1 MQIFSVGGA
10 IRDALLHQPVKDK
23 DWVVV
28 GATPAQMAQLGYQ
41 TVGKDFPVFLHPT
54 SREEY
59 ALART
64 ERKTAPGY
72 KGFVVHASPE
82 VSLEEDLARRDLT
95 INAMALPEAHSDL
108 LALAHNQVLDD
119 AFEQVFTSYG
129 IDPYQG
135 LQDLKNKT
143 LRHVTSAFREDPVRI
158 LRLARF
164 AARFPDF
171 SIAPETM
178 QLMQDMVQAG
188 EVEHLVPERVWQELA
203 KGLRSAQPSRML
215 QVLRDCGAL
224 ALILPE
230 VACLYGVPQ
239 PVEHHPEIDTG
250 IHLEMVLDQCARM
263 NASLEVCFAA
273 LCHDLGKGN
282 THPSALPRHIGHEG
296 RSVKLLRAVCE
307 RFRVPQH
314 CKELAEVV
322 AREHGHIH
330 GCLNLSAEAV
340 LRLLVRCDA
349 LRRPERFALAL
360 QACEADARG
369 RLGLQDRAYP
379 QAAHLARLLKAALA
393 VNTAA
398 LSDAA
403 MKEGFK
409 GAQVGQHI
417 DVARVQAIKAAMAN

>member
-1 MQIFSVGGA
+1 
-10 IRDALLHQPVKDK
+10 L
-23 DWVVV
+23 
-28 GATPAQMAQLGYQ
+28 
-41 TVGKDFPVFLHPT
+41 
-54 SREEY
+54 
-59 ALART
+59 
-64 ERKTAPGY
+64 
-72 KGFVVHASPE
+72 
-82 VSLEEDLARRDLT
+82 
-95 INAMALPEAHSDL
+95 
-108 LALAHNQVLDD
+108 
-119 AFEQVFTSYG
+119 
-129 IDPYQG
+129 
-135 LQDLKNKT
+135 
-143 LRHVTSAFREDPVRI
+143 
-158 LRLARF
+158 

-171 SIAPETM
+171 TVAPET
-178 QLMQDMVQAG
+178 QALMQQMVQAG
-188 EVEHLVPERVWQELA
+188 EVKALVSERVWQELA

-379 QAAHLARLLKAALA
+379 QAAHLARLLQAALA